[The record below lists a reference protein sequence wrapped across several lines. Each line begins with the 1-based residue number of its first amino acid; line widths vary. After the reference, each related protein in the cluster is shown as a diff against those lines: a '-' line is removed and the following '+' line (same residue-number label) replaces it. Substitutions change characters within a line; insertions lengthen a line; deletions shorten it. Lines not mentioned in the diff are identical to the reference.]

1 MYRKLSI
8 STLLFLAFFVGKA
21 QVITISGSI
30 FEKGSRESLIGV
42 NVYVPELKIGTNSNT
57 YGFYSL
63 SIPAGAHNLVYSYVG
78 YAPDTL
84 KISGNKNIIHDVFLT
99 ANAQLAAFEI
109 KASQVEKQSQDVR
122 MSTVSIPIQQI
133 KSLPAFLGEKDVMK
147 VLQLM
152 PGVQKGHEGST
163 GIYVRGGGP
172 DQNLILLD
180 DAVVYNANHLFGFFS
195 LFNGDALKSVE
206 LIKGGFPARYGGR
219 LSSVIEM
226 NMKDGSKEKVSG
238 EAGIGVISSRLTLNG
253 PIIKNKASFLIS
265 GRRTYLDIL
274 ARPLM
279 NKEEGVGGYYFYDL
293 NAKLNYDFGRK
304 NKVYLSGYFG
314 RDKFHMSH
322 AVNNQFE
329 KSESKN
335 ALFWQNSTGTL
346 RWNHLFSEKL
356 FMNTS
361 VITTQYNLTI
371 NTEESRPKDKFYL
384 NYISSISDVSVKS
397 DFSYYLSTLHTL
409 RFGMQSTLHRFKPSA
424 LVVNE
429 SNKNYTRSAI
439 PLDAIENGIYAED
452 NIRIDNFQL
461 NPGLRLSHFGIN
473 GKNYSSVEPRL
484 AMSYAVNPQ
493 SAFKASFASMNQ
505 YVHLLS
511 NTGVGLPTD
520 LWVPT
525 TENIK
530 PQQSWQAAA
539 GYAYD
544 FNLQNLSLSVEGYY
558 KEMKNIIAY
567 KEGASFIDIG
577 EFETSSEMRW
587 QDNISAGNGKSYGG
601 EVLLQRKSGKLS
613 GWIGYTLSWTK
624 HQFDEI
630 NNGVEFWA
638 KYDRRHDFS
647 LVLIYNPSKRV
658 TLSGVWVYGS
668 GEAFTLPMGF
678 YTDLHDTHFNTSLN
692 HQRITD
698 YGGRNEYRMK
708 SYHRLD
714 LSVQVHKKVRWGE
727 RTWEFGLYN
736 AYSRKN
742 PFFYLID
749 SQYDNPT
756 KKYHTVLKQV
766 SLFPIIPSISYSINF

>member
-21 QVITISGSI
+21 QMITISGSI

-42 NVYVPELKIGTNSNT
+42 NIYVPELKIGTNSNT

-84 KISGNKNIIHDVFLT
+84 KISGNKNIIHDVFLV
-99 ANAQLAAFEI
+99 ANAQIAAFEI
-109 KASQVEKQSQDVR
+109 KASQVEKLSQDVR

-314 RDKFHMSH
+314 RDKFHMSQV
-322 AVNNQFE
+322 VNNQFE
-329 KSESKN
+329 KSEMKN

-361 VITTQYNLTI
+361 VITTRYNLTI
-371 NTEESRPKDKFYL
+371 NAEESFSNDKFYL

-473 GKNYSSVEPRL
+473 GKNYSSIEPRL
-484 AMSYAVNPQ
+484 AMSYSVNAQ

-530 PQQSWQAAA
+530 PQQSWQVAG

-647 LVLIYNPSKRV
+647 LVLIYNPSKQI

-692 HQRITD
+692 PQRITD

-708 SYHRLD
+708 AYHRLD

-749 SQYDNPT
+749 SQYNNST
-756 KKYHTVLKQV
+756 KKYNSVLKQV